1 MQKIKIF
8 YNNSLSQIVVLQET
22 PFGKSLNFNWAQYNS
37 TNESINFNDRHMSM
51 NTPLLQSPIG
61 KHLDYDG
68 SEYRTIDK
76 GNK

>member
-37 TNESINFNDRHMSM
+37 TNESINSNDRHMSM